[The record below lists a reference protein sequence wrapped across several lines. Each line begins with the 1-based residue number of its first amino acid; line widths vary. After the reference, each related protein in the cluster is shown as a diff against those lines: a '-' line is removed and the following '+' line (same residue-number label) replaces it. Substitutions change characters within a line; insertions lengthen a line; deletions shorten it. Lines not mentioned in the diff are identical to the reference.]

1 MSSDPNVDLVEALE
15 RFLPEAMRVVDEETS
30 RDGRQQPS
38 SAALAKSLVALPICR
53 EANEAVRRAA
63 LANQYVVSRP
73 RRRSDEPA
81 DETGAGEDSGAA
93 PSAPGA
99 AGPYG
104 RPLDAYALV
113 STGIV
118 GMLLDPADHDLHA
131 VAKDLASYLAGPPVD
146 IWDYA
151 ILDGNLGVDS
161 AIRVADEW
169 ELVTPTAQE
178 LRRLLPMPTT
188 ASYQPARPFD
198 PDEYGGLTMLR
209 RVERRARPHH
219 RHLLRWDVLYSL
231 AIDRPA
237 HQLWQPLLALS
248 LFDNSVLRLWAR
260 YQVEPG
266 RTVDKLFDSVEW
278 KVVTLNDGTDEDWPD
293 FGDFG
298 DFGDIDVQMLG
309 RFLTEVAPLLE
320 QALHNKNPGTRLR
333 RSAEHLL
340 TAGDHAHGEGE
351 VLSELNAETVLHYV
365 IALEGLLA
373 GDDHD
378 HGELTRKVSQRAA
391 ILAGESDARR
401 LEIEQLVRDAYS
413 ARSAYAHGGTPKK
426 ELDLPELRKVVRR
439 CLLTRLVIGDPVGDC
454 PLSKLA
460 DQALLAHEVL
470 DRCIRQPFSEFTQ
483 RVRTA
488 GED

>member
-1 MSSDPNVDLVEALE
+1 
-15 RFLPEAMRVVDEETS
+15 MRQDTSPRDE
-30 RDGRQQPS
+30 
-38 SAALAKSLVALPICR
+38 
-53 EANEAVRRAA
+53 
-63 LANQYVVSRP
+63 
-73 RRRSDEPA
+73 
-81 DETGAGEDSGAA
+81 
-93 PSAPGA
+93 
-99 AGPYG
+99 GPYG

-118 GMLLDPADHDLHA
+118 GMLLEPADHDLHA
-131 VAKDLASYLAGPPVD
+131 VAEDLASYLAGPPVD

-151 ILDGNLGVDS
+151 ILDCNLAVDG

-178 LRRLLPMPTT
+178 LRGLLPMPTT

-198 PDEYGGLTMLR
+198 PDGYGGLTMLR
-209 RVERRARPHH
+209 RIERRARPHH

-298 DFGDIDVQMLG
+298 DIDVPMLEP
-309 RFLTEVAPLLE
+309 FLTEVATLL
-320 QALHNKNPGTRLR
+320 AKAIRKMTSGTRLQR
-333 RSAEHLL
+333 CAEHFL
-340 TAGDHAHGEGE
+340 TAGTHAHGEGE
-351 VLSELNAETVLHYV
+351 VLSELNAEAVLHYV

-373 GDDHD
+373 GTDKDRAD
-378 HGELTRKVSQRAA
+378 FRRKVSQRAA
-391 ILAGESDARR
+391 ILAGDTDAER
-401 LEIEQLVRDAYS
+401 LEIARLVRDAYDV
-413 ARSAYAHGGTPKK
+413 RSAYAHGSSPEK
-426 ELDLPELRKVVRR
+426 EFDLPGLRRIVRR
-439 CLLTRLVIGDPVGDC
+439 CLLTRLIVGDPTPVGD
-454 PLSKLA
+454 LQVTT
-460 DQALLAHEVL
+460 DRALLSHEVL
-470 DRCIRQPFSEFTQ
+470 DRCIRQPCNEFRQ
-483 RVRTA
+483 RVYA
-488 GED
+488 EEIGAS